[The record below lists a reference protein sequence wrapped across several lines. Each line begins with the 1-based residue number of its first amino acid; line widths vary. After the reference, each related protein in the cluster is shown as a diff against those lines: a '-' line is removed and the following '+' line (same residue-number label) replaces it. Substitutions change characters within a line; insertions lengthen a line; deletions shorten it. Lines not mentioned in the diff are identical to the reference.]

1 MQRCLIYEKAM
12 AADTKNGGSSLN
24 NNNCK
29 DHSRRML
36 LVGVDLFCLFLGK
49 SPKNHFSRVTLLWGR
64 LAGSLRLLAR
74 FIVTSGV
81 FQRDR
86 VWLPRLPNSFDVV
99 TLAFFKR
106 KVVFYCT
113 FHSRRFSI

>member
-29 DHSRRML
+29 DHSRRKL

-49 SPKNHFSRVTLLWGR
+49 SPKNHFRRVTLPWGP

-81 FQRDR
+81 FQMGRFSL
-86 VWLPRLPNSFDVV
+86 VCACPGLYSIPGMPNSFDVV
-99 TLAFFKR
+99 THFL
-106 KVVFYCT
+106 
-113 FHSRRFSI
+113 

>member
-12 AADTKNGGSSLN
+12 AANTKSGSSLN

-29 DHSRRML
+29 DHSGRKL

-49 SPKNHFSRVTLLWGR
+49 SRVTLLWAP

-74 FIVTSGV
+74 FIVTPGV
-81 FQRDR
+81 FQTDR
-86 VWLPRLPNSFDVV
+86 LSLVCGCPGLYSIPGMPSSFDVV
-99 TLAFFKR
+99 TLSLR
-106 KVVFYCT
+106 EN
-113 FHSRRFSI
+113 